1 VFIINNDR
9 AEERVVMTG
18 QAVGDQIEIASGV
31 KAGEKLASNAINQLV
46 DGVRVA
52 VR

>member
-1 VFIINNDR
+1 
-9 AEERVVMTG
+9 MTG
-18 QAVGDQIEIASGV
+18 QVVADRVEIASGV
-31 KAGEKLASNAINQLV
+31 KAGERVATTGVDQLV